1 MKLLAVDGN
10 SILNRAFY
18 GIKLLSNSK
27 GEFTNACVGFLNILN
42 KVKEDVNPD
51 IIVAAFDLRAPTFR
65 HSKVDYYKANRKGMP
80 EELAQQLPKIKS
92 ILKYMGIKIL
102 EMPGYEADDIL
113 GTLAKEFTKDFEENH
128 CYILT
133 GDRDSLQL
141 IDDRVTVKLATNKE
155 NINFTKE
162 RFAADYQGLEP
173 RQLIELKALMGDS
186 SDNIKG
192 VAGVGEKTAMDLIV
206 KFSGVENLYRL
217 LEAKDAALDGV
228 KPGVKL
234 KLEGGKAAAFE
245 SHWLATIDQNI
256 PLDCS
261 LEALTQPGNPAK
273 LSGILRNLEM
283 LNWLDK
289 LGLKAVTP
297 DFSEETPDGKGTDK
311 EILEEEPPQQTP
323 TKTLLSPE
331 ALAAMESLG
340 EAAGLKIPP
349 AKELLEPLLQPLTL
363 QENAPQ
369 KTLSEGWQEGAL
381 VVFLLEGEWLYLAQ
395 NSLLTRINVAEGNQG
410 LLEEFFKSPCPKA
423 TVGSKDYYRKGLDM
437 GAPLKNLILDGE
449 LAAYLLSSTP
459 TEPNVER
466 LGALRQMT
474 LDGSLGDFAAI
485 GLLPK
490 LLFNL
495 AVEVEEN
502 AMSHLLYLVEQPLSR
517 VLAHM
522 EQAGVALSA
531 EGVEE
536 FGLELK
542 EELADFEG
550 QIFELAGHSFNVASP
565 KQLGAVLF
573 EEMGLPPKK
582 KTKTGYSTNADVLEE
597 LAERHPIIP
606 LIQEHRQTAKLA
618 STYIDG
624 LLKSLGADGRL
635 HSTFKQTETR
645 TGRISST
652 EPNLQNIPVRTEKGA
667 RMREFFIAPKGRVL
681 LDSDYSQ
688 IELRIVAAL
697 SGDETMKNS
706 FLSGE
711 DIHTSTAAQVFDLPV
726 EMVTPSMRRAAKA
739 VNFGIIYGIGPFSLS
754 KDIGVT
760 VGEAKKYIAAY
771 LEHFPSVKTFMDKTI
786 AAARQLGYVTTIFG
800 RRRYIPELSMTN
812 KNMQAFG
819 ERAAMNGPIQGAAAD
834 VIKIAMVRVFSRLE
848 REGIAARLILQIH
861 DELIV
866 EAEESAAERASE
878 ILSEEM
884 NAAVALAVPLCAQV
898 SRGENWSLAH

>member
-42 KVKEDVNPD
+42 KVKEELQPD
-51 IIVAAFDLRAPTFR
+51 ITVAAFDLPAPTFR

-92 ILKYMGIKIL
+92 ILTFMGIKVEEL
-102 EMPGYEADDIL
+102 PGYEADDIL
-113 GTLAKEFTKDFEENH
+113 GTLAKKFTEISPDNYCFV
-128 CYILT
+128 LT

-141 IDDRVTVKLATNKE
+141 IDDRVVVKLATNKE
-155 NINFTKE
+155 TIHFNKE
-162 RFAADYQGLEP
+162 RFAEDYQGLEP

-206 KFSGVENLYRL
+206 NFSGIERLYSL
-217 LEAKDAALDGV
+217 LEAKDSALDSV

-234 KLEGGKAAAFE
+234 KLAAGKEAAFE

-256 PLDCS
+256 PMDCS
-261 LEALTQPGNPAK
+261 LEAISQPGNPPK
-273 LSGILRNLEM
+273 LAGILRNLEM

-289 LGLKAVTP
+289 LGLKSVAP
-297 DFSEETPDGKGTDK
+297 DFSQEDSGSESSGESAETPA
-311 EILEEEPPQQTP
+311 EEAVE
-323 TKTLLSPE
+323 KTVLSPE
-331 ALAAMESLG
+331 AMASMEALSKDIG
-340 EAAGLKIPP
+340 VEIPHIKP
-349 AKELLEPLLQPLTL
+349 LLEPLLGEMSLV
-363 QENAPQ
+363 ENPS
-369 KTLSEGWQEGAL
+369 LEAL
-381 VVFLLEGEWLYLAQ
+381 ESFWNGSGMAAFLLQGQWLYLAQ
-395 NSLLTRINVAEGNQG
+395 NHSLCRVEG
-410 LLEEFFKSPCPKA
+410 EENIAIFLQSPCNKA
-423 TVGSKDYYRKGLDM
+423 TLGSKDCYRKGLDM
-437 GAPLKNLILDGE
+437 GVQVKNLLLDGE
-449 LAAYLLSSTP
+449 LAAYLLSSAP
-459 TEPNVER
+459 TEPDAER
-466 LGALRQMT
+466 LGALWQMT
-474 LDGSLGDFAAI
+474 PDPSLGDFAAI
-485 GLLPK
+485 ALLPK
-490 LLFNL
+490 LLDKL
-495 AVEVEEN
+495 SEEVEKN
-502 AMSHLLYLVEQPLSR
+502 TMSHLLYLVEQPLSR

-522 EQAGVALSA
+522 EKEGVALSA

-542 EELADFEG
+542 EELLDVET
-550 QIFELAGHSFNVASP
+550 QIFELAGHTFNVGSP
-565 KQLGAVLF
+565 KQLGTVLF
-573 EEMGLPPKK
+573 EELGLPPKK

-597 LAERHPIIP
+597 LADKHPIIS
-606 LIQEHRQTAKLA
+606 LIQEHRQIAKLA

-624 LLKSLGADGRL
+624 LLKALGSDGRL

-697 SGDETMKNS
+697 SSDKTMKES

-711 DIHTSTAAQVFDLPV
+711 DIHTSTAAQVFDLPL

-771 LEHFPSVKTFMDKTI
+771 LEHFPGVKSFMEETI
-786 AAARQLGYVTTIFG
+786 QGARSTGYVTTIFG

-848 REGIAARLILQIH
+848 REGIAAKLILQIH

-866 EAEESAAERASE
+866 EAENSAAEAASE
-878 ILSEEM
+878 ILSQEM
-884 NAAVALAVPLCAQV
+884 NAAVALSVPLCAQV
-898 SRGENWSLAH
+898 SRGENWSVAH